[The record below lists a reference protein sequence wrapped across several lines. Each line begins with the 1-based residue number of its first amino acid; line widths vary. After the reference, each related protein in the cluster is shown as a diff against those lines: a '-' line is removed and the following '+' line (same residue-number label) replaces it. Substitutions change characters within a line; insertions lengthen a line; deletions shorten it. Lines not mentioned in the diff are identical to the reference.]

1 MQGKN
6 IPCNLYSNYFE
17 RLTAKKK
24 IDQVIFGM
32 RRCPGEV
39 RFILWGERVGWG
51 RLVMEFDSSFRFMKG

>member
-24 IDQVIFGM
+24 NRPSDLWDEEVPWGSSIYFVG
-32 RRCPGEV
+32 GEG
-39 RFILWGERVGWG
+39 WMGEIGDG
-51 RLVMEFDSSFRFMKG
+51 I